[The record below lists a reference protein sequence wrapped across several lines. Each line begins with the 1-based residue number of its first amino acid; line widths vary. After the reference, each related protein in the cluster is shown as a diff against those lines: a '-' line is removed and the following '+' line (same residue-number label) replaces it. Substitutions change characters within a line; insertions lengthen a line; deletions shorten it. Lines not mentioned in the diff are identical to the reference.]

1 MRLTVS
7 AASSPGIVKTN
18 RLVLL
23 PAMVQAMSPP
33 PGRTRRSDRARTAI
47 LDATAELIADVG
59 YRKLS
64 IEAIAARA
72 GVGKQTIYRWWPS
85 KGAVVFDAFMK
96 LQQDSG
102 SSELP
107 ESGDLAAD
115 LALLLRETARGLVD
129 PRFDEPYRA
138 LTTEIQH
145 DPALNRELLDRLLG
159 PLLEATRQRIVRGR
173 QAGQID
179 TAVNPAIAVEL
190 IFGPMFHRWLLRTGL
205 LDDAYAD
212 ALAEHV
218 VRALRP
224 AAGDAR

>member
-1 MRLTVS
+1 
-7 AASSPGIVKTN
+7 
-18 RLVLL
+18 
-23 PAMVQAMSPP
+23 MSPLP
-33 PGRTRRSDRARTAI
+33 DVTRRSERARTAI
-47 LDATAELIADVG
+47 LDATSELIAEVG

-85 KGAVVFDAFMK
+85 KGAVVFDTFMK
-96 LQQDSG
+96 LQEEAG
-102 SSELP
+102 GTELP
-107 ESGDLAAD
+107 ESEDLAAD
-115 LALLLRETARGLVD
+115 VALLLRATARGLVD

-159 PLLEATRQRIVRGR
+159 PLLEATRQRVIRG
-173 QAGQID
+173 QESGQID
-179 TAVNPAIAVEL
+179 AAIEPAIAVEL
-190 IFGPMFHRWLLRTGL
+190 LFGPVFHRWLLRTAP

-212 ALAEHV
+212 VLAEHV

-224 AAGDAR
+224 PSTAVSRTG